1 MNRTKIEWCSMTW
14 NPVTGCYNSCK
25 YCYARKIAHRFNGCH
40 STARYALYSG
50 EEKTWHRVEDSS
62 DFYIDA
68 NGNAKL
74 INHGTAENPM
84 LFEIGVSLTFYDDF
98 FKQRKAVYPFEFEP
112 TFHHY
117 RLNEPY
123 EKTEPQTIFV
133 GSMTDLFGNWIP
145 DSWIEKVFEACNK
158 APQHKYLFLTKNPE
172 RYVDL
177 YNGKLFPYL
186 HKENMWFGTSITNAE
201 ETERAASAIGKLPL
215 NCNKFFS
222 IEPLHMDIASTSAW
236 ANTGYGK
243 WASWF
248 IIGAETGNNK
258 NKVIPEK
265 AWIDNIV
272 SDCKRDKSIYDRMFP
287 PYRSAAPVYMKDSLV
302 PIVGEENMK
311 RELPWEQEQRED
323 VSR

>member
-14 NPVTGCYNSCK
+14 NPVTGCYHTCE
-25 YCYARKIAHRFNGCH
+25 YCYARKIANRFNGNKK
-40 STARYALYSG
+40 
-50 EEKTWHRVEDSS
+50 E
-62 DFYIDA
+62 
-68 NGNAKL
+68 
-74 INHGTAENPM
+74 
-84 LFEIGVSLTFYDDF
+84 TFYTYVDEIF
-98 FKQRKAVYPFEFEP
+98 HSKNGKILARCCSQHICITSSGKFVKAAYPYGFTP
-112 TFHHY
+112 TLHEY
-117 RLNEPY
+117 RLDEPQK
-123 EKTEPQTIFV
+123 KTKPQTIFV
-133 GSMTDLFGNWIP
+133 CSMADLFGEWIP

-158 APQHKYLFLTKNPE
+158 ASQHKYLFLTKNPE

-201 ETERAASAIGKLPL
+201 ETERAASAIGKLPI
-215 NCNKFFS
+215 NCNTFFS

-265 AWIDNIV
+265 AWIDNII

-287 PYRSAAPVYMKDSLV
+287 PYRSAAPVYMKDSLL
-302 PIVGEENMK
+302 PIMGEENMK
-311 RELPWEQEQRED
+311 RELPWE
-323 VSR
+323 